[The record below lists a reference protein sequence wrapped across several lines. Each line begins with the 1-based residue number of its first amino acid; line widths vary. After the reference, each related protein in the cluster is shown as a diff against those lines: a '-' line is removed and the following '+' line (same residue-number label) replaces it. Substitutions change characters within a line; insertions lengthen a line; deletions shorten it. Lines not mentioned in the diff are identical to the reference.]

1 MNYFIDYKVIVIEPQ
16 IERLEVSLDIHNDLL
31 LLDELIVFQNNDNP
45 DELVFVVE
53 DSNKLK
59 EVKLKVGSETTDP
72 SVLSLIKQ
80 HVGHILGS
88 VDSVKPV
95 AAGRD
100 IVILKDN
107 NNNSIVVTTHAEEL
121 IMRVAR

>member
-1 MNYFIDYKVIVIEPQ
+1 MNYFIDYEVLVIETQ
-16 IERLEVSLDIHNDLL
+16 TERLEVTLDIHNDLL
-31 LLDELIVFQNNDNP
+31 LSEELIVIQNDDNP
-45 DELVFVVE
+45 NELAFVVE

-59 EVKLKVGSETTDP
+59 KVKLKVGSETTDP

-80 HVGHILGS
+80 HVGYILGS

-95 AAGRD
+95 ATGRD

-107 NNNSIVVTTHAEEL
+107 NSNSIVVTTHAEEL

>member
-1 MNYFIDYKVIVIEPQ
+1 MNYFIDYEVLVVETQ
-16 IERLEVSLDIHNDLL
+16 TERLEVKLDIHNDLL
-31 LLDELIVFQNNDNP
+31 LSEELIVIQNDDNP
-45 DELVFVVE
+45 NELAFVVE

-59 EVKLKVGSETTDP
+59 KVKLKVGSETTDP

-80 HVGHILGS
+80 HVGYILGS

-95 AAGRD
+95 ATGRD

-107 NNNSIVVTTHAEEL
+107 NSNSIVVTTHAEEL

>member
-1 MNYFIDYKVIVIEPQ
+1 MNYFTDYKVLVIEPQ
-16 IERLEVSLDIHNDLL
+16 TERLEVKLDIHNDLL
-31 LLDELIVFQNNDNP
+31 LSDELIVIQNNDNP
-45 DELVFVVE
+45 NELAFVVE

-80 HVGHILGS
+80 HVGYILGS

-95 AAGRD
+95 ATGRD

-107 NNNSIVVTTHAEEL
+107 NNNIIVVTTHAEEL